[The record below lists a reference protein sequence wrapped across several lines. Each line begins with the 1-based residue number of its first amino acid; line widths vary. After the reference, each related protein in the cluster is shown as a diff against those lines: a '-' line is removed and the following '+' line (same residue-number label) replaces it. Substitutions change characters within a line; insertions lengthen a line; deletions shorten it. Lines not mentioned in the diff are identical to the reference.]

1 MQPLLSL
8 LMSQNVTVVQAG
20 NCAKDD
26 YGHTGD
32 LPLPQLW
39 YVQRVFTALLCTTE
53 QDTKVLSFWPLY
65 NCFISIVTPCR
76 GVNATEDT
84 KFRYKSIG
92 TVCKI
97 DQVI

>member
-8 LMSQNVTVVQAG
+8 LMSQKLTVVQAG

-39 YVQRVFTALLCTTE
+39 YVQLVFTALLFTTE
-53 QDTKVLSFWPLY
+53 QDTKVLSSWPVLWTVQLFNFCCDSLERCECY
-65 NCFISIVTPCR
+65 R
-76 GVNATEDT
+76 G
-84 KFRYKSIG
+84 YK
-92 TVCKI
+92 VPVQKYR
-97 DQVI
+97 DRL